1 MMDSIPISIY
11 LGSRTPSPP
20 APAPAPTPPDLRTAT
35 ETDPFLHDLVDAF
48 AALLSSKYAALA
60 ATAANQKNPESP
72 ARSARRHYT
81 VRILA
86 PTGPNGC
93 WCPCPSHPTS
103 CPNFSSRPVL
113 LPSQLSVTPYAP
125 SHSNSRSSSSP
136 AGDPARRPDTTPFVD
151 PDLVAR
157 QYMWW
162 FLSQRCARTLG
173 RDHGRHQPLRI
184 EPRPSAPEANALAAF
199 LDATHRHR
207 HHHAPSNKGQYHAA
221 ANHSHNDS
229 DAPDAT
235 LSTHRAQEDL
245 LHRLIWNLR
254 QPRWSRPG
262 TLRSNGAAVM
272 RPWTGGEHLVHA
284 VLGWREGDGL
294 ARALAELEGPMRE
307 AGRRRRRRL
316 TTRDWMN
323 EGLASPSN

>member
-1 MMDSIPISIY
+1 MDTIPISIC

-20 APAPAPTPPDLRTAT
+20 APAPAPAPPDLQTAT
-35 ETDPFLHDLVDAF
+35 KTDPFLHDLVDAF
-48 AALLSSKYAALA
+48 AALLSSKYAAA
-60 ATAANQKNPESP
+60 AAKQNPESP
-72 ARSARRHYT
+72 SSSTRYYT
-81 VRILA
+81 VQILP

-113 LPSQLSVTPYAP
+113 LPSQLSVSPYAP
-125 SHSNSRSSSSP
+125 SHSHPHSSSSFTGEP
-136 AGDPARRPDTTPFVD
+136 ARPDTTTFVD

-162 FLSQRCARTLG
+162 FLSQRCAKSRN
-173 RDHGRHQPLRI
+173 RNHDHRRSLRI
-184 EPRPSAPEANALAAF
+184 EPRPSAPEANALEAF
-199 LDATHRHR
+199 LNTTHRQPLSRPHR
-207 HHHAPSNKGQYHAA
+207 HHHHAQSNKGQCHTAAYHDDDDDDG
-221 ANHSHNDS
+221 NEGDGYNQDVI
-229 DAPDAT
+229 

-254 QPRWSRPG
+254 QPKWSRPG

-272 RPWTGGEHLVHA
+272 RPWTGGEHLVHG

-294 ARALAELEGPMRE
+294 ARALTELEGPMRE
-307 AGRRRRRRL
+307 ARRRRRL
-316 TTRDWMN
+316 TTLD
-323 EGLASPSN
+323 E